1 MCLNTTVAF
10 NWVQPID
17 MEIIRDYIGGEEMFL
32 THINGESMDYSESII
47 YIRTFTNRC
56 EDSINS
62 KKLDKALADAEHI
75 VAEAIQLRST
85 LIKMKELA

>member
-1 MCLNTTVAF
+1 
-10 NWVQPID
+10 

-32 THINGESMDYSESII
+32 THTNGESMDYSESII
-47 YIRTFTNRC
+47 YIRTFTTRC
-56 EDSINS
+56 ENEINA
-62 KKLDKALADAEHI
+62 KKIDKALEEAEHI

>member
-1 MCLNTTVAF
+1 
-10 NWVQPID
+10 
-17 MEIIRDYIGGEEMFL
+17 
-32 THINGESMDYSESII
+32 MDYSESII

-56 EDSINS
+56 EDAINS

-85 LIKMKELA
+85 LVKMKELA

>member
-1 MCLNTTVAF
+1 
-10 NWVQPID
+10 

-32 THINGESMDYSESII
+32 THTNGESMDYSESII
-47 YIRTFTNRC
+47 YIRTFTSRC
-56 EDSINS
+56 ENEINR
-62 KKLDKALADAEHI
+62 KQLDRALADAEHI

>member
-1 MCLNTTVAF
+1 MFLNTTVAF

-17 MEIIRDYIGGEEMFL
+17 MQIIRDYIGGEEMFFNAQ
-32 THINGESMDYSESII
+32 HGGSMDYSESII

-56 EDSINS
+56 EDQVSRKN
-62 KKLDKALADAEHI
+62 LDKALEEAEHI

-85 LIKMKELA
+85 LMKMKEYA

>member
-1 MCLNTTVAF
+1 MFLNTTVAF

-17 MEIIRDYIGGEEMFL
+17 MQIIRDYIGGEEMFFN
-32 THINGESMDYSESII
+32 TQNGGSMDYSESII

-56 EDSINS
+56 EDQVSRKN
-62 KKLDKALADAEHI
+62 LDKALEEAEHI

-85 LIKMKELA
+85 LMKMKEYA

>member
-1 MCLNTTVAF
+1 
-10 NWVQPID
+10 
-17 MEIIRDYIGGEEMFL
+17 
-32 THINGESMDYSESII
+32 MDYSESII

-56 EDSINS
+56 EDEINR
-62 KKLDKALADAEHI
+62 KQLDRALADAEHI

>member
-1 MCLNTTVAF
+1 M
-10 NWVQPID
+10 Q
-17 MEIIRDYIGGEEMFL
+17 IIRDYIGGEEMFL
-32 THINGESMDYSESII
+32 THTNGESMDYSESII

-56 EDSINS
+56 ENEINR
-62 KKLDKALADAEHI
+62 KQLDKALADAEHI

>member
-1 MCLNTTVAF
+1 
-10 NWVQPID
+10 
-17 MEIIRDYIGGEEMFL
+17 
-32 THINGESMDYSESII
+32 MDYSESII